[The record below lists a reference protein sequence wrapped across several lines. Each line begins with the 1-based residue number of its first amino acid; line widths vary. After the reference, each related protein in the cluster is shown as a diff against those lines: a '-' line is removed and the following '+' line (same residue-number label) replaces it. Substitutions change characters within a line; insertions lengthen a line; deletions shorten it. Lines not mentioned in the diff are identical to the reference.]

1 MTRPIVRR
9 LSTPCDHATRQR
21 HGRKRKVQ
29 PLEAWKMDCE
39 EEKSDD
45 MYLRGLN
52 FHTIEQIADGVERMM
67 FSWKLDTFARGQEHA
82 RIFNA
87 STAAISDTLCQH
99 TCRKGENEEY
109 GSNVKQDPGRI
120 CTVCHTFATQQVT
133 SKLMGFSCP
142 RYPAA
147 HEAHQ
152 RYEKFRSRSPSLVQG
167 FAGEPK
173 FDCGQNSYSLQV
185 LPQRNDWITSSS
197 TANVSMTA
205 SRVFEFPG
213 YPRVT
218 IRQDR
223 VRRGCTVLEIR
234 EDCANSTQI
243 STCEKSVGTEAES
256 LERRQDHMIAKTQL
270 SSQLSFKGMASSPDN
285 ETVPLTPLPES
296 NCYSVNEESYACQF
310 PSPGAECQPH
320 NLRLKEEVHACHA
333 STPTYPA
340 CLSFS
345 VGGPSPH
352 NVTGKDEAACACHPP
367 TQSRR
372 CSGYSVTEQQL
383 NDSPRKGDDRYA
395 HNSSSLAQRCSNVPS
410 PNVPCSVE
418 HSETE
423 GLNEPACDAVAGVI
437 ACTDSGNRNCK
448 NVVVKCCGRI
458 PHFCS
463 TYFCARQNSRHRA
476 GTIQKLEVGGRPVTL
491 PVLQNGTMALKNKF
505 DSLIYT
511 TVNSPAIFQGKEI
524 TRLGSHQISS
534 VEELQLALVEC
545 ATEFEIKTLDAQMK
559 MHELRAQKRPG
570 SGEPDQLTDLQ
581 ENRSQDE
588 VRKHVK
594 RQQDVKENLQKPD
607 NPSWKKKERC
617 DPVSQMLF
625 DRQRKSLD
633 DALSHVDRLQK
644 EATKKDR
651 ELVEWQLKEK
661 ETKAELMRLED
672 KLKRSRIS
680 SKLEPRKLLLEIP
693 ALRETLRSLKAEE
706 LRKISSPPLAE
717 TPQEIS
723 GVKSTREMSGRDFSL
738 NIRPQCVEQC
748 TSEMD
753 ELKATMFKLA
763 SNMAEL
769 SLAFKDH
776 VQFVNQR
783 LVAIHSFISKKNPRA
798 NSRTSS
804 MTVSPRVLQQ
814 NGICQ
819 LNQAGLEDLRAER
832 EVTRSPRTPLPSWQR
847 Y

>member
-607 NPSWKKKERC
+607 NPSWKKKER
-617 DPVSQMLF
+617 LF